1 MTNFIKKITPNAKN
15 DVLAGI
21 TVSLAMI
28 PEVVAFAFVAQID
41 PLVALSGAFIIGLI
55 TAIFGGRPGLI
66 SGAAGAVAV
75 IFVAMIAEGHSKG
88 MLFDTPIDNMGYF
101 YLLAC
106 VILMGIIQV
115 FAGVLKLGKFVRLIP
130 HPVMMGFVNGLAIVI
145 FWAQVK
151 MFTHKS
157 LQVSKEGVNEYV
169 STFMQGTELY
179 IMIGLVALTM
189 TIIWVIPKITKKI
202 PASLTAI
209 LITTLIVVFS
219 GLEVSTVGSYIIEG
233 GGKGLKGEFP
243 TPNLELWQNL
253 PFNLDTLRFI
263 FPFAILAAS
272 VGLIESLM
280 TMNLVDELTE
290 TRGNGNKECIAQ
302 GAGNIVSGLFGGTG
316 GCGMIGQTVIN
327 INAGGRG
334 RLSGIMMAITLL
346 TFILFTDKFI
356 EQVPIA
362 ALIGVMF
369 MMVIETFAWSSFR
382 ILKKIPKSD
391 AFVLIT
397 VSAVTVIF
405 DLAIAV
411 FVGVIISALVF
422 AWENARRIRA
432 RKRFKED
439 GTKIYEIWGPL
450 FFGSIATFNEKFDI
464 KNDPVKVEID
474 FIEARISDHSAI
486 EAIFALV
493 EKYQAANK
501 QIILKHLSEDCK
513 VLLYKASPIFK
524 DVIEEN
530 IDDPRYHLA
539 ANPEKFTKPLS
550 DYNF

>member
-1 MTNFIKKITPNAKN
+1 MTNFIKKITPNAKD

-75 IFVAMIAEGHSKG
+75 IFVNMIAEGHTKG

-101 YLLAC
+101 YLLGC
-106 VILMGIIQV
+106 VILMGVIQIL
-115 FAGVLKLGKFVRLIP
+115 AGVFKLGRFVRLIP
-130 HPVMMGFVNGLAIVI
+130 HSVMMGFVNGLAIVI

-157 LQVSKEGVNEYV
+157 LEV
-169 STFMQGTELY
+169 STDGVKNYASSYMQGTELY
-179 IMIGLVALTM
+179 IMLGLVALTM
-189 TIIWVIPKITKKI
+189 AIIWLLPKITKKL

-209 LITTLIVVFS
+209 LVTTGVVVLS
-219 GLEVSTVGSYIIEG
+219 GMDVSTVGSYIIEG
-233 GGKGLKGEFP
+233 GGTGLKGEFP

-253 PFNLDTLRFI
+253 PFNLDTLTFI
-263 FPFAILAAS
+263 LPFAFLAAS

-290 TRGNGNKECIAQ
+290 TRGNGNKECVAQ
-302 GAGNIVSGLFGGTG
+302 GAGNILSGLFGGTG

-334 RLSGIMMAITLL
+334 RLSGIIMAVTLL
-346 TFILFTDKFI
+346 TFILFTDKLI

-397 VSAVTVIF
+397 VSAVTVIY

-411 FVGVIISALVF
+411 FVGVIISALAF
-422 AWENARRIRA
+422 AWENAKKIRA
-432 RKRFKED
+432 RKRFRED

-450 FFGSIATFNEKFDI
+450 FFGSISAFNEKFDV
-464 KNDPVKVEID
+464 KNDPDNVEID
-474 FIEARISDHSAI
+474 FVEARISDHSAI

-493 EKYQAANK
+493 EKYQAENK
-501 QIILKHLSEDCK
+501 KITLKHLSEDCK

-524 DVIEEN
+524 DIIVED

-539 ANPEKFTKPLS
+539 ANPEKFPKPLGE
-550 DYNF
+550 YKF